1 MCYSVAHEVL
11 KLFEVPEA
19 DQSRMQISFL
29 TIVIVTLLNRGARGV
44 KFFLGTRRD
53 ARTKSRT
60 KRQKSVRSY
69 SEESA
74 QGQ

>member
-1 MCYSVAHEVL
+1 MSYSVAHEVL

-44 KFFLGTRRD
+44 QCFSRDKTRCQD
-53 ARTKSRT
+53 
-60 KRQKSVRSY
+60 
-69 SEESA
+69 
-74 QGQ
+74 